1 VNLSRES
8 VDKNSATGRL
18 IFQCRRRLRSNL
30 ENSSHSAAWCCGVF
44 PRAADDRSRVKR
56 SLQFAMG
63 AVATVR
69 AERQAKDG
77 SVQKESTMSEALPID
92 QSLLER
98 GRERVEWIRS
108 RMNLLAGVRSTFEES
123 KPFEG
128 RTIGVSLHIEP
139 KTVVL
144 LETLAA
150 GGARIVGTGNYGSTQ
165 DDMVAVLQAQGM
177 EIFGRR
183 DVTHDEHLRNVD
195 DVLRARPDILL
206 DNGADLNAAAV
217 RLGLETGIRG
227 ATEETTSG
235 GDRLRRD
242 YRGKV
247 PFPVIVIND
256 SPLKQIVENKHAV
269 GQGAVESLM
278 RTTNLIINGR
288 RFVVVGYGWC
298 GRGIAQYLKAFG
310 GLVGVVEIDPIK
322 ALEAVM
328 DGCMV
333 GPLNKLAPWGQFFI
347 TATARERVVGA
358 EALDLIADGAVLCN
372 CGHFDTEID
381 VTALRGHAVSSR
393 RLGDTIE
400 QFQMPDGRSLTL
412 LSEGRM
418 VNLAGAEPKG
428 NSIESMDLG
437 FMLQALSLERVVT
450 APATLDRGPQAV
462 PADINDTIARRMLV
476 SMGASY

>member
-1 VNLSRES
+1 
-8 VDKNSATGRL
+8 
-18 IFQCRRRLRSNL
+18 
-30 ENSSHSAAWCCGVF
+30 
-44 PRAADDRSRVKR
+44 
-56 SLQFAMG
+56 
-63 AVATVR
+63 
-69 AERQAKDG
+69 
-77 SVQKESTMSEALPID
+77 MSEAHSID
-92 QSLLER
+92 DALLER
-98 GRERVEWIRS
+98 GRQRLEWVRS
-108 RMNLLAGVRSTFEES
+108 RMALLAGVRADFERS
-123 KPFEG
+123 KPFAG

-144 LETLAA
+144 IETLAA
-150 GGARIVGTGNYGSTQ
+150 GGATIVGTGNYGSTQ
-165 DDMVAVLQAQGM
+165 DDMVAALRAQGM

-183 DVTHDEHLRNVD
+183 DVTHEEHLRNVD
-195 DVLRARPDILL
+195 SVVRARPDILL

-217 RLGLETGIRG
+217 RLGVEAAIRG

-278 RTTNLIINGR
+278 RMTNLIINGR

-298 GRGIAQYLKAFG
+298 GRGIAHYLKAFG

-328 DGCMV
+328 DGCKV
-333 GPLNKLAPWGQFFI
+333 GPLAELAPWGQFFI
-347 TATARERVVGA
+347 TATARERVVDA
-358 EALDLIADGAVLCN
+358 EAFDLMADGAVLAN

-381 VTALRGHAVSSR
+381 VAALRARAASSK

-400 QFQMPDGRSLTL
+400 QFRMPDGRSLTL

-418 VNLAGAEPKG
+418 ANLAGAEPKG

-437 FMLQALSLERVVT
+437 FMLQALSLERVAT
-450 APATLDRGPQAV
+450 APETLDRGPQPV
-462 PADINDTIARRMLV
+462 PADINDAIARRMLLA
-476 SMGASY
+476 MGAGT